1 MLYQYRKVALQ
12 VVLTTLVMISL
23 CLPVAAA
30 DVNIEWWIGGL
41 EAQKQAANS
50 LAETWME
57 DNPNYTFDIMD
68 VGGWYDVHTK
78 VMTSIAAGTL
88 PHLVR
93 GKDFWLVD
101 WVQGDFL
108 LELDEYIERDK
119 DELGWGPMF
128 MELLEKCRYDGK
140 IKALPWH
147 QYFHS
152 LYWNKTLFAEAG
164 LSSPPDTWEEM
175 IEYGKK
181 LTRPEKDI
189 YGFQM
194 YIYERDLA
202 VVSVT
207 LETFARQASDTP
219 HLELWDVSQDVPVY
233 NLVTPAAKEALQFWL
248 DAMYVHQ
255 VCVPPEL
262 STMPRRKEDSKVGFW
277 IACQDNI
284 PWLEVMAPDLDY
296 GVAVLPKNKNRAGVV
311 EHNFM
316 YPFNRDPEEVWDFLK
331 YICGPEGN
339 LVWSRGSGTLP
350 THEEMWTQSPFNTA
364 EYEPVIAQ
372 RNFPETVVHKYHPHY
387 EEVQEAIAEEV
398 EQIMYRRK
406 TVDQGLNDA
415 QKRVDALM
423 KKYFG
428 DAYKK

>member
-1 MLYQYRKVALQ
+1 MKGGGKCLADLRCRHSSADLGKSNLLAAIGGCRVLYQYRKVALQ

-57 DNPNYTFDIMD
+57 DNPDYTFDIMD

-189 YGFQM
+189 YG
-194 YIYERDLA
+194 
-202 VVSVT
+202 VSSKLKV
-207 LETFARQASDTP
+207 RQRGCGRFLGLFMRP
-219 HLELWDVSQDVPVY
+219 
-233 NLVTPAAKEALQFWL
+233 NLC
-248 DAMYVHQ
+248 Y
-255 VCVPPEL
+255 
-262 STMPRRKEDSKVGFW
+262 
-277 IACQDNI
+277 ACK
-284 PWLEVMAPDLDY
+284 P
-296 GVAVLPKNKNRAGVV
+296 
-311 EHNFM
+311 
-316 YPFNRDPEEVWDFLK
+316 
-331 YICGPEGN
+331 
-339 LVWSRGSGTLP
+339 
-350 THEEMWTQSPFNTA
+350 
-364 EYEPVIAQ
+364 
-372 RNFPETVVHKYHPHY
+372 
-387 EEVQEAIAEEV
+387 
-398 EQIMYRRK
+398 
-406 TVDQGLNDA
+406 
-415 QKRVDALM
+415 
-423 KKYFG
+423 
-428 DAYKK
+428 